1 MVLSIV
7 ILDKKEDFIQ
17 FLDPD
22 LCKLEETI
30 EEGGLRTL
38 SLTYQFKDLVEDKQL
53 FKIGNKVWVSGDV
66 NLSDCLYVIN
76 TEVTQDI
83 YDENSFSLDLE
94 EVLVELTYNIVYR
107 IIPYPPR
114 PQTPQNYTINKTTT

>member
-1 MVLSIV
+1 MLMVLSIV

-53 FKIGNKVWVSGDV
+53 FKIGNKIWISGDV

-76 TEVTQDI
+76 TEVSQDI
-83 YDENSFSLDLE
+83 YKE
-94 EVLVELTYNIVYR
+94 
-107 IIPYPPR
+107 
-114 PQTPQNYTINKTTT
+114 

>member
-30 EEGGLRTL
+30 EEGEKREDYEPSLSPTNLKTLLKISNCLR
-38 SLTYQFKDLVEDKQL
+38 LVIRYG
-53 FKIGNKVWVSGDV
+53 FPVM
-66 NLSDCLYVIN
+66 
-76 TEVTQDI
+76 
-83 YDENSFSLDLE
+83 
-94 EVLVELTYNIVYR
+94 
-107 IIPYPPR
+107 
-114 PQTPQNYTINKTTT
+114 